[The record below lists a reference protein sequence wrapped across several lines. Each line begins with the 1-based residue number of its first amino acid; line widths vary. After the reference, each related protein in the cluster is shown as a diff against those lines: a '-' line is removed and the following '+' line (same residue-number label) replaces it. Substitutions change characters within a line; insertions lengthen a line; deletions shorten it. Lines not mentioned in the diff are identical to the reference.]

1 MGSHARSPL
10 GWHIGLR
17 LADDR
22 VLAGTPGERR
32 LLSRAVLRHGERA
45 RLVAYRAADTHV
57 HAELL
62 CDHDEVG
69 RFVRS
74 VGRCLALELG
84 RDAPLRASFVKP
96 LADQR
101 HGQSTLRYIL
111 GQEQR
116 HGLDSD
122 PFHEASNL
130 PDLLGLRVVGRST
143 AQVLAQ
149 AFPRIR
155 REELVAALGRVS
167 SPEPLDLHVLADA
180 AAAALALP
188 DLCGHDGEAV
198 AARHAAVHAAGRAIL
213 ARHIAQ
219 VLGTTQRTVERLRTK
234 PCDARLLEAVRGQWR
249 LRCGRRADEPRALL
263 AEDAWVP
270 TE

>member
-1 MGSHARSPL
+1 MGSHTRSPL

-74 VGRCLALELG
+74 LGRCLALELG
-84 RDAPLRASFVKP
+84 HDAPLRASFVKP

-116 HGLDSD
+116 HGLASD

-130 PDLLGLRVVGRST
+130 PDLLGLRVVGSST
-143 AQVLAQ
+143 ARVLGQ
-149 AFPRIR
+149 AFPRVR
-155 REELVAALGRVS
+155 RQELVAALGCVPG
-167 SPEPLDLHVLADA
+167 PEPLDLRLLADA

-188 DLCGHDGEAV
+188 DLGAHDAEAV
-198 AARHAAVHAAGRAIL
+198 AARHAAVHAAGPAVL

-219 VLGTTQRTVERLRTK
+219 VLDTTTRTIERLRTK

-249 LRCGRRADEPRALL
+249 LRCGRRSEEPHALL
-263 AEDAWVP
+263 GEDGWLL
-270 TE
+270 